1 MISKIIMSLPVYL
14 RLVFS
19 CFTYIDSLRV
29 DVSLHLRHI
38 NNCRSCYYQLPYTVA
53 QLTKLKLMFHSS
65 SPEAAS
71 TLLPTHKA

>member
-19 CFTYIDSLRV
+19 YFTYIDSLRV

-38 NNCRSCYYQLPYTVA
+38 STTVA
-53 QLTKLKLMFHSS
+53 VVITSYPIQ
-65 SPEAAS
+65 
-71 TLLPTHKA
+71 